1 MAIDYSKRKS
11 YQRIVAKAK
20 SYSTR
25 GKSSLKSQRKR
36 LSDRRANYK
45 SMIDAGVVNST
56 REGQAK
62 LATLQKNIDNEDFD
76 KVTAQYRTYTS
87 EQQKVIKDVAKKTV
101 PYPKKLFIG
110 TVLNANKNASKQ
122 DTYTPPTRREILD
135 RVSNTYD
142 RAKNLKDKYGLG
154 ANILKGT
161 VSKKGQFGSFDY
173 KVKADPF
180 GKDKSINFSL
190 YKTF

>member
-20 SYSTR
+20 SYSPR

-45 SMIDAGVVNST
+45 SMMDAGVVSST
-56 REGQAK
+56 REGVAK

-76 KVTAQYRTYTS
+76 KVTAQYRTYTPD
-87 EQQKVIKDVAKKTV
+87 QQKVIKDVAKRTI
-101 PYPKKLFIG
+101 PYPKKAFIG
-110 TVLNANKNASKQ
+110 TVLNANRNASKE
-122 DTYTPPTRREILD
+122 DIYTPPTGRDFLD
-135 RVSNTYD
+135 TVTNTYD
-142 RAKNLKDKYGLG
+142 RAKNLTDKYGLS
-154 ANILKGT
+154 ANVLQGT
-161 VSKKGQFGSFDY
+161 VSKKGKFGSFNY
-173 KVKADPF
+173 NITADPF
-180 GKDKSINFSL
+180 GKDKGVNLNF

>member
-20 SYSTR
+20 SYSPR
-25 GKSSLKSQRKR
+25 GENSLKSQRTR

-45 SMIDAGVVNST
+45 SMMDAGVVSST

-62 LATLQKNIDNEDFD
+62 LATLQKNIDNEDYD

-87 EQQKVIKDVAKKTV
+87 EQQKVIKDVAQKIV

-110 TVLNANKNASKQ
+110 TVLNANRNASKE
-122 DTYTPPTRREILD
+122 DIYTPPTGRDFLD
-135 RVSNTYD
+135 KVTSTYD

-161 VSKKGQFGSFDY
+161 VSKKGQFGSFNY
-173 KVKADPF
+173 KVEADPF
-180 GKDKSINFSL
+180 GKDKNVNLNI